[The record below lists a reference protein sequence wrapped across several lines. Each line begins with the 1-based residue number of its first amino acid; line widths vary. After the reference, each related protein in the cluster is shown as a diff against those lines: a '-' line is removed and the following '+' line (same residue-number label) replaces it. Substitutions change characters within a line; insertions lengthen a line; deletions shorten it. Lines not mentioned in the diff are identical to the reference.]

1 MARQA
6 VADKRQRR
14 ERGSISVDEI
24 INGAFDVAGEVS
36 VDGLSM
42 PLLAKH
48 LDVGVT
54 SIYWYFRKKDDLLNA
69 MTDRALGQYD
79 FATPFVEGQDWRDSL
94 RDHAHKM
101 RQTFRDNPIL
111 CDLILIRGTFGRE
124 ATLAAFEKLEKAIA
138 ALVEAG
144 LSPEDAFDTY
154 ASISVHTQGAAVL
167 ERLQDKSDGAETYR
181 RSGSSVIDPETMPL
195 IARLTQKGHRIGV
208 ADDINFEYGL
218 TCILDHAS
226 RLIDARKVTL
236 QSPST
241 PGRDAA
247 VTPAVWLDLD
257 HYGAALAAARAHRRD
272 TDSASATAQFVH
284 QRGQHPGAAGGDRVA
299 QAAAAAVDVDQL
311 FVEPVFAARRDRH
324 RRERLVDLPQ
334 RDVAGR
340 QSGAVEHLADHL
352 HRAQTG
358 VPRLDGGR
366 GPRLDRAQHLQPVSR
381 GEVLVGQRQRSG
393 RVVGAAAVALR

>member
-94 RDHAHKM
+94 RDHAHKDASDVP
-101 RQTFRDNPIL
+101 RQPDPVRSDPDSRHL
-111 CDLILIRGTFGRE
+111 RPGGDAGGLR
-124 ATLAAFEKLEKAIA
+124 KAGEGDRR
-138 ALVEAG
+138 VGEAG

-195 IARLTQKGHRIGV
+195 IAQLTEKGHRIGV

-218 TCILDHAS
+218 SCILDHAS
-226 RLIDARKVTL
+226 RLIE
-236 QSPST
+236 
-241 PGRDAA
+241 
-247 VTPAVWLDLD
+247 
-257 HYGAALAAARAHRRD
+257 
-272 TDSASATAQFVH
+272 
-284 QRGQHPGAAGGDRVA
+284 AG
-299 QAAAAAVDVDQL
+299 
-311 FVEPVFAARRDRH
+311 
-324 RRERLVDLPQ
+324 
-334 RDVAGR
+334 
-340 QSGAVEHLADHL
+340 
-352 HRAQTG
+352 
-358 VPRLDGGR
+358 
-366 GPRLDRAQHLQPVSR
+366 
-381 GEVLVGQRQRSG
+381 
-393 RVVGAAAVALR
+393 